1 MDHAKPRPALSLARA
16 FALSM
21 LTVSEANAL
30 TIAGPQDLCV
40 TEGEVAPFGTMSFTV
55 ESLKMRAFLNRLTGQ
70 AIEARFKY
78 LGGTAEESR
87 LGSRAVR
94 RQFGL
99 KLEAQ
104 DPCNLI
110 YAMWRIEPEPKIV
123 VSVKSNPGQHASGQC
138 GNRGYRN
145 VKPSRADP
153 IPMIKPGAVHA
164 LRADLEGTALRV
176 SIDGTP
182 VWEGDVGAGA
192 RRLSGPVGLRSDNV
206 RLEIELATAPAL
218 AGAAGAPKPC
228 LGIGEPD

>member
-1 MDHAKPRPALSLARA
+1 MDHAKRSRVRGLALG
-16 FALSM
+16 FALSV
-21 LTVSEANAL
+21 LIASEAPAL

-40 TEGEVAPFGTMSFTV
+40 TEGEVAPFGTMAFSV

-78 LGGTAEESR
+78 LGGTVPESR
-87 LGSRAVR
+87 LGSGAVR

-104 DPCNLI
+104 DPCNLV

-153 IPMIKPGAVHA
+153 VPAVRPGDIHA
-164 LRADLEGTALRV
+164 LRADLEGTAMRV

-182 VWEGDVGAGA
+182 VWEGDVGSGV